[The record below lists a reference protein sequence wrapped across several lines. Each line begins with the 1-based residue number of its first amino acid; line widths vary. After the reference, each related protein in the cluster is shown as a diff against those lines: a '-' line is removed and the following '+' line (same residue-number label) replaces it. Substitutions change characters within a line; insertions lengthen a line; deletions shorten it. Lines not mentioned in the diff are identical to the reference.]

1 MHSIRRKIGILLTVS
16 SAAAIF
22 LIMIFVNFTM
32 NSIFEEYML
41 DVQNKRYETIT
52 TYLEEEYA
60 KNGEWTE
67 KTGIELMHNAYM
79 SNYNLTLYDR
89 DNKAIWGM
97 NPNDIR
103 NKVNL
108 GNMMVQDQ
116 GVYTTKKFELHFE
129 NEIVGY
135 VEIGQYASLLMTE
148 EDVKFKSSINKSIA
162 VSGALTVIIITIM
175 SLYFSKQFSAPI
187 KEVANMSVKLSKG
200 EFEAK
205 TSVTSDVK
213 EIEDLRSSVNILA
226 DKLNKQDML
235 RKRLVSDISHE
246 IRTPLNVLQNNLEA
260 MIDGVFPVTSE
271 RLSGLNDEVIRFGKL
286 LNNLDIL
293 KEFEA
298 ESMKLSFHAL
308 KLERLLENL
317 MAELMMEADSRN
329 IELSFSKENEKSYIV
344 SGDEDSLKQVFFNL
358 IHNAIKFTG
367 KSGKVSVNLYRRNTK
382 IYVEVKDNGM
392 GISKD
397 DIIYIFERFYRGD
410 KSRHEIEGSGIGLT
424 IVKNILDLH
433 GARIDVKSNEDEG
446 TVFTVIFDD
455 RKIDIDKFKDM
466 V

>member
-1 MHSIRRKIGILLTVS
+1 MHSIRRKIGVLLTVS
-16 SAAAIF
+16 SAAAIL
-22 LIMIFVNFTM
+22 LIMIFVNLTM

-41 DVQNKRYETIT
+41 EVQNKRYETIT
-52 TYLEEEYA
+52 TYLEEEY
-60 KNGEWTE
+60 E
-67 KTGIELMHNAYM
+67 KEGQWSENTGIELMHNAYM
-79 SNYNLTLYDR
+79 SNYNLTLYDK

-108 GNMMVQDQ
+108 GQMMVQDQ
-116 GVYTTKKFELHFE
+116 GVYTTKKFELHYK

-135 VEIGQYASLLMTE
+135 VEVGQYSPLLMTE
-148 EDVKFKSSINKSIA
+148 EDIQFKASINKSIVA
-162 VSGALTVIIITIM
+162 SGAMTVIIITIL

-187 KEVANMSVKLSKG
+187 KEVASMSVKLSKG

-205 TSVTSDVK
+205 TNSTSDVK

-226 DKLNKQDML
+226 EKLNKQDML

-271 RLSGLNDEVIRFGKL
+271 RLSGLNDEIVRFGKL
-286 LNNLDIL
+286 LNNLDLL
-293 KEFEA
+293 KDFEA

-308 KLERLLENL
+308 KLDQLLENL
-317 MAELMMEADSRN
+317 VSELIMEADSKN
-329 IELSFSKENEKSYIV
+329 ITLSFSKENEKSYIV
-344 SGDEDSLKQVFFNL
+344 SGDEDNLKQVFFNL

-367 KSGKVSVNLYRRNTK
+367 SMGEVSVNLYSRNKK

-392 GISKD
+392 GISRE
-397 DIIYIFERFYRGD
+397 DIPYIFERFYRAD
-410 KSRHEIEGSGIGLT
+410 KSRHKIEGNGVGLT

-433 GARIDVKSNEDEG
+433 TASIEVMSSENKG
-446 TVFTVIFDD
+446 TLFTVIFDD
-455 RKIDIDKFKDM
+455 KEE
-466 V
+466 

>member
-1 MHSIRRKIGILLTVS
+1 MHSIRRKIGVLLTVS
-16 SAAAIF
+16 SAAAIL

-60 KNGEWTE
+60 TDGEWTE
-67 KTGIELMHNAYM
+67 ETGIELMHNAYM
-79 SNYNLTLYDR
+79 SNYNLTLYDK

-97 NPNDIR
+97 DPNDIR

-108 GNMMVQDQ
+108 GHMMVQDQ

-129 NEIVGY
+129 EEVVGY
-135 VEIGQYASLLMTE
+135 VEVGQYSPLLMTE
-148 EDVKFKSSINKSIA
+148 EDIQFKTSINKSIA
-162 VSGALTVIIITIM
+162 ASGALTIIIITIM

-205 TSVTSDVK
+205 TSGTSDVK
-213 EIEDLRSSVNILA
+213 EIEDLRNSVNILA
-226 DKLNKQDML
+226 EKLNKQDML

-260 MIDGVFPVTSE
+260 MIDGVFTVTSD
-271 RLSGLNDEVIRFGKL
+271 RLSGLNDEIVRFGKL

-293 KEFEA
+293 KEFET
-298 ESMKLSFHAL
+298 ESMKLSFHSL
-308 KLERLLENL
+308 KLDRMLESLLG
-317 MAELMMEADSRN
+317 ELMMEADSKN
-329 IELSFSKENEKSYIV
+329 ITLSFSKENEKSYIV

-367 KSGKVSVNLYRRNTK
+367 SMGEVSVNLYIRNKK
-382 IYVEVKDNGM
+382 IYVEIKDNGI
-392 GISKD
+392 GISRE
-397 DIIYIFERFYRGD
+397 DIPYIFERFYRGD
-410 KSRHEIEGSGIGLT
+410 KSRHEIEGNGIGLT

-433 GARIDVKSNEDEG
+433 AASIEVKSNEDEG
-446 TVFTVIFDD
+446 TVFKVIFDD
-455 RKIDIDKFKDM
+455 KEEYIDNLKNM